1 MTNFTQDYS
10 IYIAYPVCYNYC
22 EDAAEFILPRKKNE
36 QGAAK

>member
-22 EDAAEFILPRKKNE
+22 EDATGIVLPRKKKE
-36 QGAAK
+36 RGAVK

>member
-10 IYIAYPVCYNYC
+10 IYNDNLVCYNYC

-36 QGAAK
+36 KGAVK